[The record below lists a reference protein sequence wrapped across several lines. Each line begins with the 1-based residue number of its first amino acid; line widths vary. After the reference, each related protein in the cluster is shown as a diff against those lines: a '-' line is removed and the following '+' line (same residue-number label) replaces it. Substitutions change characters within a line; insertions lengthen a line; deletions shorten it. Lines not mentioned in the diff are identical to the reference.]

1 MKESFS
7 LFRYWLSHSV
17 GLSDERAEVIAS
29 RLRRIEDLLKAFS
42 ESKYGDTGIR
52 KFYESFSK
60 IRGVIGSKIVSDE
73 IAELLDEYKAISD
86 RVKSGA
92 GPFKEIK
99 GVKNRD
105 EHYAALRFFLQFI
118 ANMTHRLTD
127 DDVFRVLPTKRP
139 KRLNPDI
146 LIPAKYFKNGVIEL
160 LMTLNSDISNI
171 MSAHYSDILDK
182 FSEVLDAR
190 IKECSKGETDAI
202 VKNCFL
208 TDCALDFFDWRSI
221 FINALT
227 INADGREINLDG
239 YTYFIISDNTLI
251 AIRDAGTNYYYSY
264 PLPQLEMQSHKESSL
279 HCFSNCIYDIRE
291 RMAHVQNIIDDLS
304 SIENILDLTGT
315 NKTRL
320 VKSHEDLPIE
330 CDNVSLDNLL
340 VLKESLL
347 NHLREYASG
356 FYIDLILT

>member
-7 LFRYWLSHSV
+7 AFRYWLSHSL
-17 GLSDERAEVIAS
+17 GLKDERAEVIAS
-29 RLRRIEDLLKAFS
+29 RLRRIEDLMKAFNES
-42 ESKYGDTGIR
+42 EYGEMGIR
-52 KFYESFSK
+52 RFYGSFS
-60 IRGVIGSKIVSDE
+60 RLVGSNVSNSNRV
-73 IAELLDEYKAISD
+73 ANLLGEYKAISD
-86 RVKSGA
+86 RVKNGT

-118 ANMTHRLTD
+118 GNMTNRFND
-127 DDVFRVLPTKRP
+127 DDVFMIMPTKRP

-171 MSAHYSDILDK
+171 MSAHYSGILDK
-182 FSEVLDAR
+182 FSDVLDAR
-190 IKECSKGETDAI
+190 IRECSKGETDAI
-202 VKNCFL
+202 VKSCFL
-208 TDCALDFFDWRSI
+208 TDCSLESFDWRSVL
-221 FINALT
+221 INAMN
-227 INADGREINLDG
+227 IKANEYDINLDR
-239 YTYFIISDNTLI
+239 YTHFIISDNTLI
-251 AIRDAGTNYYYSY
+251 AIRDASINYYYSY

-279 HCFSNCIYDIRE
+279 HCFSNCRYYFGE
-291 RMAHVQNIIDDLS
+291 RMAHFNNIIDDLS
-304 SIENILDLTGT
+304 HIENLLGLTRT

-320 VKSHEDLPIE
+320 AKSRENLPIKY
-330 CDNVSLDNLL
+330 DNVSLDDLL
-340 VLKESLL
+340 ALKETLL